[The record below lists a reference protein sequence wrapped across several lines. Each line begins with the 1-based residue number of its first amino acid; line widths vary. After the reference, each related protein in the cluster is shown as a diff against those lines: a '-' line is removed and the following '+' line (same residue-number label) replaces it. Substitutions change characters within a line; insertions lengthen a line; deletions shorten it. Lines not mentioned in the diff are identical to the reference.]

1 MPAVNC
7 ANAPAPTFLCRGDVR
22 LLVTRPELDA
32 ERTAAVLRECNHA
45 VLVAPLLRIE
55 PISDVEIPA
64 GRFAAILV
72 TSANA
77 AAAIEAHSRLQ
88 DLQVLPVFAAGDRSA
103 EAMRVAGFAPVTSAG
118 GDVNHLVELVTE
130 QVKPG
135 AALLYLA
142 AGERAGDL
150 AGDLRGRGYRV
161 QTAIVYRAIADAPLL
176 PGTVRGLTAHG
187 IDGVLHFSRRS
198 AQAFIDAARAAGV
211 LVEALKPIHFCLSAQ
226 VAEPLRQAGATD
238 VRIAPDPTEAALLA
252 IIPRF

>member
-1 MPAVNC
+1 MWLV
-7 ANAPAPTFLCRGDVR
+7 
-22 LLVTRPELDA
+22 VTRPRPDA
-32 ERTAAVLRECNHA
+32 ERTAAVLRERNHA

-55 PISDVEIPA
+55 TISDFEIPA
-64 GRFAAILV
+64 GPFAAILA

-77 AAAIEAHSRLQ
+77 AAAIKVHSRL
-88 DLQVLPVFAAGDRSA
+88 LELLVLPVFAAGDRSA
-103 EAMRVAGFAPVTSAG
+103 EAMRMVGFAPVVSAS

-130 QVKPG
+130 QVRPG

-150 AGDLRGRGYRV
+150 AGDLSGRGYRV
-161 QTAIVYRAIADAPLL
+161 QTAIVYRAVADAPL
-176 PGTVRGLTAHG
+176 PSGTVQGLTAHG

-211 LVEALKPIHFCLSAQ
+211 LPDALKPIHFCLSAQ

-238 VRIAPDPTEAALLA
+238 VRVAPDPTEAALLA
-252 IIPRF
+252 IIPQF